1 MQTWSAG
8 AGPAGW
14 QCADGRR
21 SLPPEL
27 ASADPGRRAALQ
39 QRKAVIAKLGMDAHW
54 RGAIVVARAL
64 RDAGMEVVYVGHTT
78 PDELA
83 AIVTQEDPVL
93 VGLSV
98 LSGNHMTEVPRVL
111 AALGDVIDDLAL
123 VVGGTVPEADARSLV
138 EQGVH
143 AVFPT
148 GTPLIAILDRTA
160 VLIDALEARR
170 GD

>member
-1 MQTWSAG
+1 
-8 AGPAGW
+8 
-14 QCADGRR
+14 
-21 SLPPEL
+21 
-27 ASADPGRRAALQ
+27 
-39 QRKAVIAKLGMDAHW
+39 MDAHW